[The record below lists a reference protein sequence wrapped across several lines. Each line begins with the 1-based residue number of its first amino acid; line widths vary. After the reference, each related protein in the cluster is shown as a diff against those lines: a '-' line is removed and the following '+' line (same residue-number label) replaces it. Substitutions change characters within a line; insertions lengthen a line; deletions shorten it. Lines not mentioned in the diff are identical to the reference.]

1 VLHPGAIAP
10 AVERACESAE
20 DDWLALDLAAISL
33 KLEQL
38 GLADEEVQVVKRMA
52 VGEHDVEMAWPLG
65 MAFFGRNKSPF
76 EERQAAVMH
85 TFLPS

>member
-1 VLHPGAIAP
+1 
-10 AVERACESAE
+10 
-20 DDWLALDLAAISL
+20 
-33 KLEQL
+33 
-38 GLADEEVQVVKRMA
+38 MA

-85 TFLPS
+85 TFLPSRMLFAFPLFLERPIFVSLMFAQIVFM

>member
-1 VLHPGAIAP
+1 M
-10 AVERACESAE
+10 
-20 DDWLALDLAAISL
+20 
-33 KLEQL
+33 
-38 GLADEEVQVVKRMA
+38 VKRMP

-85 TFLPS
+85 TFLPSAGPTRGVERLSGVVPVICCQGFFRGAPNVRFQGAYVV